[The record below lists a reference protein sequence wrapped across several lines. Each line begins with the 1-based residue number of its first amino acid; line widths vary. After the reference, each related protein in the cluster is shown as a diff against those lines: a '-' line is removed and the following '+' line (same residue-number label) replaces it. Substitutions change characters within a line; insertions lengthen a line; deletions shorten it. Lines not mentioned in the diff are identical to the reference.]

1 LTAGALRGQL
11 EVPSGHAMAALLSNG
26 VATAAAFTLFFVTL
40 GRLGATRTA
49 IVMALEAV
57 FGVILT
63 AIFLDESVK
72 LAVAIGG
79 VAVLTGAV
87 LAALAA
93 PQQVE
98 RREAGSVP

>member
-1 LTAGALRGQL
+1 
-11 EVPSGHAMAALLSNG
+11 MAALLSNG
-26 VATAAAFTLFFVTL
+26 VATAAAFTLFFMTL
-40 GRLGATRTA
+40 SRLGTTRTV

-63 AIFLDESVK
+63 GIFLDESVK
-72 LAVAIGG
+72 LVVAIGG

-93 PQQVE
+93 PHAVE
-98 RREAGSVP
+98 TREAGSVP